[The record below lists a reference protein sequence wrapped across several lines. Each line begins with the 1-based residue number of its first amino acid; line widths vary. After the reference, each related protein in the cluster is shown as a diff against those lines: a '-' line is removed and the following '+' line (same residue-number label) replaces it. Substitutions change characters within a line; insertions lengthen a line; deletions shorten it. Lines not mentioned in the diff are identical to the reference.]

1 MAAPVIRFPAAVP
14 PAAPPNQ
21 TGPTEGELVQRS
33 RSGDTAAFEWL
44 YRAHAGRVHAVCLR
58 LLGDRGRAEE
68 ATQDAFVRA
77 WQRLGSFRGDSAFGS
92 WLYRLAANVAVD
104 RLRHERRRGDGL
116 AAAGE
121 GPNFDGLDPDGE
133 PAHAIETAPA
143 ASRPGTAIDLE
154 RAIRGLPPRARMVFV
169 LHDVEGYRHGEIA
182 ELTGIAEGTSK
193 AQLHRARRLL
203 REALQR

>member
-1 MAAPVIRFPAAVP
+1 MSAPVIRFPAAVP
-14 PAAPPNQ
+14 PA
-21 TGPTEGELVQRS
+21 GEPTDQDLIQRS
-33 RSGDTAAFEWL
+33 RSGDTAAFERL
-44 YRAHAGRVHAVCLR
+44 YRAHSGRVHAVCLR

-116 AAAGE
+116 TAAGE
-121 GPNFDGLDPDGE
+121 GSYSDGRDLDGE
-133 PAHAIETAPA
+133 PAHSMESAPPA
-143 ASRPGTAIDLE
+143 GRPGAAIDLE

>member
-14 PAAPPNQ
+14 PA
-21 TGPTEGELVQRS
+21 GDLSEKDLVARS
-33 RSGDTAAFEWL
+33 RSGDTAAFERL
-44 YRAHAGRVHAVCLR
+44 YRVHVGRVHAVCLR
-58 LLGDRGRAEE
+58 MLGDRGRAEE

-104 RLRHERRRGDGL
+104 RLRHERRHEAGVEDWS
-116 AAAGE
+116 GE
-121 GPNFDGLDPDGE
+121 GQDPDGA
-133 PAHAIETAPA
+133 PTRAADLAPA
-143 ASRPGTAIDLE
+143 ASRRGAAIDLE
-154 RAIRGLPPRARMVFV
+154 RAIRTLPPRARAVFV

-182 ELTGIAEGTSK
+182 ALTGVAEGTSK

-203 REALQR
+203 REALER

>member
-1 MAAPVIRFPAAVP
+1 MAAPVIGFPAAVP
-14 PAAPPNQ
+14 P
-21 TGPTEGELVQRS
+21 TDEELVERS
-33 RSGDTAAFEWL
+33 RSGDVAAFERL
-44 YRAHAGRVHAVCLR
+44 YRAHSGRVHAVCLR

-104 RLRHERRRGDGL
+104 RLRHERRRGGDLEATG
-116 AAAGE
+116 G
-121 GPNFDGLDPDGE
+121 GLDPDGDDASATE
-133 PAHAIETAPA
+133 PAPPA
-143 ASRPGTAIDLE
+143 ARPGTAIDLE
-154 RAIRGLPPRARMVFV
+154 RAIRTLPPRARMVFV

-193 AQLHRARRLL
+193 AQLHRARKLL

>member
-14 PAAPPNQ
+14 SAGDSA
-21 TGPTEGELVQRS
+21 EEDLVERS
-33 RSGDTAAFEWL
+33 RAGDTAAFERL
-44 YRAHAGRVHAVCLR
+44 YRVHCGRVHAVCLR
-58 LLGDRGRAEE
+58 MLGDRGRAEE

-104 RLRHERRRGDGL
+104 RLRRERRHE
-116 AAAGE
+116 AGE
-121 GPNFDGLDPDGE
+121 AWSEDDGE
-133 PAHAIETAPA
+133 DPGAPPAAEPAPA
-143 ASRPGTAIDLE
+143 ASRPGAAIDLE
-154 RAIRGLPPRARMVFV
+154 RAIRTLPPRARAVFV

-182 ELTGIAEGTSK
+182 ALTGVAEGTSK

-203 REALQR
+203 REALER